1 MNKLALEP
9 YIWNHKYESMPRE
22 ELYEV
27 QKNRLIRCVERA
39 YEHIPFYKQK
49 LDAVGVHPSHIRFV
63 ENISL
68 LPFTTKADLRNQYP
82 FGMFAVQMD
91 SIIRLHASSGTTGK
105 PTVVGYTHNDLNVW
119 SELTARAL
127 AASGAKPGI
136 IIQNTYGYSLA
147 TGGLGF
153 HYGIERIGATVV
165 PASGCSPQRNLTL
178 LQDFSSGII
187 LSTPSYIYTIS
198 EVAENEGIDLRS
210 LPVAAGIFGA
220 ESWSE
225 ALRDDIEAHWN
236 IIAYNTYGLS
246 EVIGP
251 GVAHECP
258 HRVGL
263 HIYEDHFI
271 PEIINPETGEQ
282 MEEGIYGEL
291 VLTTITKEAVPLI
304 RYRTGDITRL
314 FYEPCAC
321 GRTLIRMERV
331 KGRINDL
338 IRIGNQT
345 LFPIEIEQ
353 VLLTSSDI
361 KPHYQI
367 VIEDNTNLIKDMEIW
382 VEVSDSVW
390 QEKTLLVQLEQQ
402 LKFNIKHHLGI
413 AIKVKLMPPHS
424 LPRSEGKAK
433 RLINKNQV
441 IYSPISRE

>member
-9 YIWNHKYESMPRE
+9 YIWNRKYESMPRE
-22 ELYEV
+22 DLSEL
-27 QKNRLIRCVERA
+27 QSNRLIKCVARA

-49 LDAVGVHPSHIRFV
+49 LDAVGIHPSQIRSV
-63 ENISL
+63 DNISL

-105 PTVVGYTHNDLNVW
+105 PTVVGYTHNDLNLW

-165 PASGCSPQRNLTL
+165 PASGSSPQRNLTL

-198 EVAENEGIDLRS
+198 EVAENEGIDLRL

-225 ALRDDIEAHWN
+225 ALRDDIEQRWN
-236 IIAYNTYGLS
+236 IVAYNTYGLS

-258 HRVGL
+258 HRVGM

-271 PEIINPETGEQ
+271 PEIINPETGEK

-291 VLTTITKEAVPLI
+291 VLTTITKEATPLI

-321 GRTLIRMERV
+321 GRTLVRMDRV

-338 IRIGNQT
+338 IIIKNKT
-345 LFPIEIEQ
+345 LFPAEIED
-353 VLLTSSDI
+353 VLLKLPGI
-361 KPHYQI
+361 IPHYQI
-367 VIEDNTNLIKDMEIW
+367 VIDDNINLIDDIEIW
-382 VEVSDSVW
+382 VEVLNSIW
-390 QEKTLLVQLEQQ
+390 QEQTLLVELEQQ
-402 LKFNIKHHLGI
+402 LRFNFEHHLRI
-413 AIKVKLMPPHS
+413 AAKVKLMPPQS

-433 RLINKNQV
+433 RLVNRSHV
-441 IYSPISRE
+441 I

>member
-1 MNKLALEP
+1 MNKLALES
-9 YIWNHKYESMPRE
+9 YIWNRKYESMPRK
-22 ELYEV
+22 ELCEV
-27 QKNRLIRCVERA
+27 KKNRLIRCVERA
-39 YEHIPFYKQK
+39 YERIPFYKQK
-49 LDAVGVHPSHIRFV
+49 LDAVGIHPSHIRSV

-105 PTVVGYTHNDLNVW
+105 PTVVGYTHNDLNLW

-127 AASGAKPGI
+127 ATSGAKPGI
-136 IIQNTYGYSLA
+136 IVQNTYGYSLA

-165 PASGCSPQRNLTL
+165 PASGSSPQRNLTL
-178 LQDFSSGII
+178 LQDFNSGII

-198 EVAENEGIDLRS
+198 EVAENEGIDLGS
-210 LPVAAGIFGA
+210 LSIAAGIFGA

-225 ALRDDIEAHWN
+225 ALRDDIEKRWN
-236 IIAYNTYGLS
+236 IVAYNTYGLS

-282 MEEGIYGEL
+282 LKEGIYGEL

-321 GRTLIRMERV
+321 GRTLIRMDRV

-338 IRIGNQT
+338 IRIRNQT
-345 LFPIEIEQ
+345 FFPAEIED
-353 VLLTSSDI
+353 VLLRLPGI
-361 KPHYQI
+361 IPQFQI
-367 VIEDNTNLIKDMEIW
+367 VIDDNVNLVDDIEIW
-382 VEVSDSVW
+382 VEASDAIW
-390 QEKTLLVQLEQQ
+390 QKPTLLVELKQQ
-402 LKFNIKHHLGI
+402 LIFNIENRLGI
-413 AIKVKLMPPHS
+413 TTKVKLMPPQS

-433 RLINKNQV
+433 RLVKRSQV
-441 IYSPISRE
+441 NTGF

>member
-1 MNKLALEP
+1 MNKLVLEP
-9 YIWNHKYESMPRE
+9 YIWNRKYESMPRE

-27 QKNRLIRCVERA
+27 QKNRLIKCVERA
-39 YEHIPFYKQK
+39 YENIPFYKQK
-49 LDAVGVHPSHIRFV
+49 LDAIGIHPGHIRSV

-68 LPFTTKADLRNQYP
+68 LPFTTKADLRKQYP

-105 PTVVGYTHNDLNVW
+105 PTVVGYTHNDLNLW

-127 AASGAKPGI
+127 AASGAEPGI
-136 IIQNTYGYSLA
+136 IVQNTYGYSLA

-165 PASGCSPQRNLTL
+165 PASGSSPQRNLTL

-198 EVAENEGIDLRS
+198 EVAEKEGIDLRS
-210 LPVAAGIFGA
+210 LSVAAGIFGA

-225 ALRDDIEAHWN
+225 ALRDDIEKRWN
-236 IIAYNTYGLS
+236 IVAYNTYGLS

-282 MEEGIYGEL
+282 MEEGRYGEL
-291 VLTTITKEAVPLI
+291 VLTTITKEATPLI

-314 FYEPCAC
+314 FYQPCAC
-321 GRTLIRMERV
+321 GRTLTRMDRV

-338 IRIGNQT
+338 IRIKDKT
-345 LFPIEIEQ
+345 LFPAEIED
-353 VLLTSSDI
+353 VLLRLPGI
-361 KPHYQI
+361 IPHYQI
-367 VIEDNTNLIKDMEIW
+367 VIDDNINLIDDIEIW
-382 VEVSDSVW
+382 VEVCNSIS
-390 QEKTLLVQLEQQ
+390 QEQTLLVELEQQ
-402 LKFNIKHHLGI
+402 LIFNIEHRLGI
-413 AIKVKLMPPHS
+413 TAKVKLMPPQS

-433 RLINKNQV
+433 RLVKRSQV
-441 IYSPISRE
+441 NTGL

>member
-1 MNKLALEP
+1 MNKLTLEP
-9 YIWNHKYESMPRE
+9 YIWNRKYESMPRK
-22 ELYEV
+22 ELYEIQKKRLVKCV
-27 QKNRLIRCVERA
+27 QRA

-49 LDAVGVHPSHIRFV
+49 LDAVGVHPSHIRSV

-68 LPFTTKADLRNQYP
+68 LPFITKADLRNQYP
-82 FGMFAVQMD
+82 FAMFTVQMD

-105 PTVVGYTHNDLNVW
+105 PTVVGYTRNDLNLW

-127 AASGAKPGI
+127 ATSGAKPGI
-136 IIQNTYGYSLA
+136 IVQNTYGYSLA

-165 PASGCSPQRNLTL
+165 PASGSSPQRNLTL
-178 LQDFSSGII
+178 LQDFGSGII
-187 LSTPSYIYTIS
+187 LSTPSYIYSIS
-198 EVAENEGIDLRS
+198 EVAENEGIDLLS
-210 LPVAAGIFGA
+210 LSVAVGIFGA

-225 ALRDDIEAHWN
+225 ALRTDIEKRWN
-236 IIAYNTYGLS
+236 IVAYDTYGLS

-321 GRTLIRMERV
+321 GRTLIRMDHI
-331 KGRINDL
+331 KGRINDI
-338 IRIGNQT
+338 IRVGDKT
-345 LFPIEIEQ
+345 FFPTQIED
-353 VLLTSSDI
+353 VLLTSPYI
-361 KPHYQI
+361 QPHYQI
-367 VIEDNTNLIKDMEIW
+367 VIDDSTNLIDNIEIW
-382 VEVSDSVW
+382 VEVSNTVW
-390 QEKTLLVQLEQQ
+390 QEKTLRVQLEQQ
-402 LKFNIKHHLGI
+402 LAFNIKHHLGI
-413 AIKVKLMPPHS
+413 ALKVKVMSPHS

-433 RLINKNQV
+433 RLVNRSEVEHTPNM
-441 IYSPISRE
+441 